1 MKFIELLELGI
12 AICGIGI
19 DERSMGVCLSP
30 YSLFQD
36 GAVSAVRLRL
46 SLALLGVDNVV

>member
-1 MKFIELLELGI
+1 MKFIGLLELGI

-19 DERSMGVCLSP
+19 DERIMSVCLSP

-46 SLALLGVDNVV
+46 SLVLGVDNVV